1 MNRYDINV
9 KIQFFLKMYSVFLL
23 YHHLGRFCNMK
34 IVING
39 IEKEFKGNKITP
51 QDLVNSLKIKGQRY
65 AIEHNGEIIPRSDF
79 AERNIQDGDMLEIVG
94 AVGGG

>member
-1 MNRYDINV
+1 
-9 KIQFFLKMYSVFLL
+9 
-23 YHHLGRFCNMK
+23 MK

-39 IEKEFKGNKITP
+39 IEREFKKNKITP
-51 QDLVNSLKIKGQRY
+51 QDLVNSLKITGQRY

-79 AERNIQDGDMLEIVG
+79 SERDIRDGDMLEIVG